1 MHWHITDS
9 HSFPIK
15 LERYP
20 KTTGR
25 MADIGAYNENS
36 KYTLADVREIVE
48 HANINGTVSDEEL
61 RSLGPYLPNNFYI
74 LPAKND
80 SLHNRDFKF
89 RYSSNSGV

>member
-1 MHWHITDS
+1 
-9 HSFPIK
+9 
-15 LERYP
+15 
-20 KTTGR
+20 

-74 LPAKND
+74 LPA
-80 SLHNRDFKF
+80 
-89 RYSSNSGV
+89 